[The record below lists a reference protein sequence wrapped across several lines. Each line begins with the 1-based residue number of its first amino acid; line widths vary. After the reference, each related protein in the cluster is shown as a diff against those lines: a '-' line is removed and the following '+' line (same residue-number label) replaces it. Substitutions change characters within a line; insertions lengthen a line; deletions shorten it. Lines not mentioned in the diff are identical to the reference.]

1 MEPSRV
7 LKNMAVGWILAFQ
20 ACRLFWPAQL
30 HTQKVGWLSPSFSLL
45 LCFTSPTALTGS
57 FDLTPFLCHSVRLP
71 LSLRQFLS
79 VCLCV
84 FLHSVG
90 LPVSMCQFLSIYV
103 SVSVFFLGV
112 CCLFHSGFFF
122 WLFTTF
128 FLSFLLWLLIN
139 CFSVFVSVSI
149 PHSLIPHS
157 PSLSLYS
164 TPGPIPHHTLSFLHF
179 PWCHKSPLVHISD
192 DVHAKLWVSVWMCA
206 STCACV
212 YLH

>member
-1 MEPSRV
+1 MDIGVPGMQAFLTSTASHTEGRLAEPV
-7 LKNMAVGWILAFQ
+7 IFL
-20 ACRLFWPAQL
+20 
-30 HTQKVGWLSPSFSLL
+30 TSLL
-45 LCFTSPTALTGS
+45 HLTRSFDRIFQFDPFPLSLCPSAPFSAPVFVCLPLCFSS
-57 FDLTPFLCHSVRLP
+57 LCRSACFYVPVSVRLHFSIC
-71 LSLRQFLS
+71 LFSWCVLSVSLR
-79 VCLCV
+79 V
-84 FLHSVG
+84 FWAVYH
-90 LPVSMCQFLSIYV
+90 
-103 SVSVFFLGV
+103 
-112 CCLFHSGFFF
+112 
-122 WLFTTF
+122 

>member
-20 ACRLFWPAQL
+20 AFRLFWPAQL
-30 HTQKVGWLSPSFSLL
+30 HTQKVGWLSPWFSLL
-45 LCFTSPTALTGS
+45 LCFTSPTALTES
-57 FDLTPFLCHSVRLP
+57 FSLTPFLCHSVRLP
-71 LSLRQFLS
+71 
-79 VCLCV
+79 
-84 FLHSVG
+84 
-90 LPVSMCQFLSIYV
+90 VSMCQFLSVYV

-112 CCLFHSGFFF
+112 CCLFHSGFV

-139 CFSVFVSVSI
+139 CFSVFVSVYI

-164 TPGPIPHHTLSFLHF
+164 TPRPIPHHTLSFFHF